1 MKWSHYAN
9 NLRSSHEIN
18 SRIYISL
25 IRKWPKGVVIHII
38 MLTMRFFLDFLTMK
52 PWIFKKG
59 HKGMGNEYNYSFGFE
74 EDDVGIVGG
83 IDILQKI

>member
-1 MKWSHYAN
+1 
-9 NLRSSHEIN
+9 
-18 SRIYISL
+18 
-25 IRKWPKGVVIHII
+25 
-38 MLTMRFFLDFLTMK
+38 MLTMRFFLEFLTMT